1 MHRQNGKSVPCSS
14 TRPSLCC
21 AQIVNTQAYMS
32 QQTNRTRN
40 MFHKLTWKNS
50 YVIYLMEWILYKI
63 EHVGKFETLFNLK
76 LNNHKKDVS
85 NLKVIPASYHFK
97 THVHNFMKHV
107 KFTQIEKLSESSSVS
122 KDTLKPR
129 LKLWDFWIN
138 KLKTLGTKGLNQELN
153 MIKSNNCI
161 FSQEES
167 GTMTCLQTSGN
178 K

>member
-1 MHRQNGKSVPCSS
+1 MPCSS

-21 AQIVNTQAYMS
+21 AQIVNTQAFMS
-32 QQTNRTRN
+32 QQTKRTRN
-40 MFHKLTWKNS
+40 IFHRLTWKSS
-50 YVIYLMEWILYKI
+50 YVIYLMDGYYAKSDMLENLR
-63 EHVGKFETLFNLK
+63 LFNLK
-76 LNNHKKDVS
+76 LNNHRKDVS
-85 NLKVIPASYHFK
+85 NLKVIPASYLFK

-129 LKLWDFWIN
+129 LKLWNFWIN

-167 GTMTCLQTSGN
+167 GTMTCLQTSGS